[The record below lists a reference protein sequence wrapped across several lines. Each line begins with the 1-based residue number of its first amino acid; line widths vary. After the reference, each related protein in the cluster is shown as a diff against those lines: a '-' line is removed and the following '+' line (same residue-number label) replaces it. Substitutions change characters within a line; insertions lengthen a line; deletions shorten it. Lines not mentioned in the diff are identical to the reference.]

1 MSVGL
6 KVLTMKL
13 LRHVFVLAILFFV
26 TVTSLPRFDLDY
38 YNMEERDESLVC
50 DENNLFEK
58 REEQCQ
64 GPVALHYVIPLRTWE
79 GLMKID
85 DISETGRHLHV
96 QALLT
101 TQKVL
106 DNHVQAPMT
115 SRDLEHGQYLL

>member
-58 REEQCQ
+58 REEQVVGCKSIGSRCQ
-64 GPVALHYVIPLRTWE
+64 LDYE
-79 GLMKID
+79 CC
-85 DISETGRHLHV
+85 GRNTRCTFSFGSDFQFCAESHI
-96 QALLT
+96 
-101 TQKVL
+101 
-106 DNHVQAPMT
+106 MT
-115 SRDLEHGQYLL
+115 